1 MKNVIYYHIKIQ
13 ISFFLFGVHSLNLRS
28 IFFFF
33 LFGKVKISYLIVY
46 SLLLHKNL
54 NETLFIHTQN
64 KIENMLDGYLSP
76 LTINCPNS

>member
-1 MKNVIYYHIKIQ
+1 ME
-13 ISFFLFGVHSLNLRS
+13 GVV
-28 IFFFF
+28 F
-33 LFGKVKISYLIVY
+33 

-54 NETLFIHTQN
+54 NESLFIHTQN